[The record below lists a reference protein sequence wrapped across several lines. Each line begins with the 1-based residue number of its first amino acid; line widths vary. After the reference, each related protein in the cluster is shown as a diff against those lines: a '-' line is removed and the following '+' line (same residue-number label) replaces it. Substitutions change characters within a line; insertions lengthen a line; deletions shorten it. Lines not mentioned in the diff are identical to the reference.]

1 MSDRWNG
8 QRCLGGDMK
17 HIKKSLVALPVVGA
31 LVVLFGA
38 SSCIGPRPE
47 QQTIALQFEG
57 GAIIPTA
64 QKFIRCVPGGQRGDW
79 DSGGHTYTYPGD
91 QRVVDFTE
99 GRGNDRDPIHV
110 LSKDGVELAVPGQL
124 QYYLNTECGEQ
135 EKSPIVQFHL
145 NLGRRYDASFDDG
158 PNKVPGG
165 WREIQ
170 RLYIETPL
178 ETAMDRAAQ
187 NYVWRDL
194 VFNPQIK
201 AKWEK
206 DVFDALPGLIQR
218 TTPTEIEFY
227 NRLQPLIGVP
237 TLVGEAGK
245 QAQQAIVDGQRRV
258 AEAQAREAE
267 ARANKLAADAQIA
280 VERAKAEAK
289 RQEIAGYGGV
299 ENYNKHECIENGC
312 NPYQP
317 TYVIG
322 GTQPQPQPQ
331 ASP

>member
-1 MSDRWNG
+1 MKNVDKRW
-8 QRCLGGDMK
+8 
-17 HIKKSLVALPVVGA
+17 SLLLALPIA
-31 LVVLFGA
+31 LIMLFSA

-99 GRGNDRDPIHV
+99 SRGNDRGPVHV

-124 QYYLNTECGEQ
+124 QYYLNTECAEG

-145 NLGRRYDASFDDG
+145 NLGRRYDASFNDG
-158 PNKVPGG
+158 PNKVPDG
-165 WREIQ
+165 WREVQ

-194 VFNPQIK
+194 VFNPQVK
-201 AKWEK
+201 ARWER
-206 DVFDALPGLIQR
+206 DVLDALPGLIQR

-237 TLVGEAGK
+237 TLVGAAGQ

-289 RQEIAGYGGV
+289 RQEIAGYGGIDH
-299 ENYNKHECIENGC
+299 YNRHECIKAGC

-322 GTQPQPQPQ
+322 GTAPQPQP
-331 ASP
+331 SP